1 MSAAQGAPA
10 KGIGGFAR
18 QSLIYGM
25 GVVFNRLVAFV
36 MLPVYTRYISPAD
49 YGVLQLL
56 GLTMDIVAL
65 VAGARLAG
73 GIFYFYHAAE
83 TEPERKRLLATSLTT
98 LWVSYALLGLFVV
111 AAATPLANLVFQ
123 DVSRAPLLRL
133 AGIAFIF
140 EAPILV
146 GLTAM
151 QVWERSLVYV
161 GATAARLI
169 IQVLLNLVV
178 LIGFGWGIAGMM
190 GVTAFANVLVG
201 ITLASMV
208 VRETGWALSSAV
220 VRRLVKYGLPLVG
233 TQVATMVAAY
243 GDRYVLQRVAGESVV
258 GLYSVG
264 YQFGVLVFTL
274 GFGPLNQVW
283 EPKRFAVAREPHRD
297 AIYARAFVLCNLAIL
312 ALGTAIVLGV
322 ADFLRLA
329 TPPAYHA
336 AATVVP
342 LIVGAYVLQSW
353 TDFHNLGIMMRERTS
368 WLTVANWLCA
378 AVALGAYLVLVPRLG
393 AIGAGLG
400 LLLAYVLR
408 FLVVYVTSQRLWPV
422 HYRWGPVLK
431 QLLLSAAVCAAA
443 LLPRNLPLGAAIAWH
458 VTLFALYIAGLF
470 LLGIVGPEDRELLKR
485 MWKGV
490 KARVIKMES
499 REKAEKSRAA
509 TNTGGR

>member
-1 MSAAQGAPA
+1 MSGTQGASA

-18 QSLIYGM
+18 QSLIYGI
-25 GVVFNRLVAFV
+25 GVVFNRLMAFI

-83 TEPERKRLLATSLTT
+83 TESERKRLLATALTT
-98 LWVSYALLGLFVV
+98 LWVSYALLGLIVV
-111 AAATPLANLVFQ
+111 AAATPLANLVFE
-123 DVSRAPLLRL
+123 DAARAPLLRL
-133 AGIAFIF
+133 AGIAFLF

-146 GLTAM
+146 GLTSM
-151 QVWERSLVYV
+151 QVWERPKVYV
-161 GATAARLI
+161 GASAARLI

-178 LIGFGWGIAGMM
+178 LIGLGWGIAGMM
-190 GVTAFANVLVG
+190 GVTAFANLLAGV
-201 ITLASMV
+201 TLASMV
-208 VRETGWALSSAV
+208 VREAGWALSSAIV
-220 VRRLVKYGLPLVG
+220 KRLVKYGLPLVG

-283 EPKRFAVAREPHRD
+283 EPKRFAVAREPQRD
-297 AIYARAFVLCNLAIL
+297 RVYARAFILCNLAIL

-342 LIVGAYVLQSW
+342 LIVGAYILQSW
-353 TDFHNLGIMMRERTS
+353 TDFHNLGIMMREQTS

-378 AVALGAYLVLVPRLG
+378 AAALGGYLLLVPRLG

-400 LLLAYVLR
+400 LLLAYLLR
-408 FLVVYVTSQRLWPV
+408 FSIVYFTSQRLWPV

-431 QLLLSAAVCAAA
+431 QLLLSVAVCAAA
-443 LLPRNLPLGAAIAWH
+443 LLPRELSLVTAIVWH
-458 VTLFALYIAGLF
+458 VTLLGLYIAGLF
-470 LLGIVGPEDRELLKR
+470 LLGVVGPEDRELLKR
-485 MWKGV
+485 TWHEV
-490 KARVIKMES
+490 KVRFKRTE
-499 REKAEKSRAA
+499 RTERTEKTERLV
-509 TNTGGR
+509 R